1 MAFINT
7 VVGLAAA
14 SLWGQKLG
22 NATTNA
28 VLAQINTT
36 PGGFNAV
43 LNEAYNRSFGSL
55 SNPVLAEAFVNNLGL
70 TGQARTDGLSAALSA
85 LNATV
90 STMRGQKLYE
100 TAQQFTQLTADPIYG
115 SFARAFNATVAGAV
129 AYSAT
134 PGTVDAALGFIPGAN
149 EFSLTQGQDN
159 LTGTSG
165 NDTFNAFIFDNSN
178 TLQSGDRIDGGAGA
192 DRLFA
197 DMGGSQS
204 FAVTPVTRSI
214 ETIVIRAE
222 SRAND
227 SGDNNIATAGGRVLI
242 DAERIEGETRYET
255 NNSRAD
261 LLIEDVRIAATQI
274 TRDITVAMVQTDPG
288 SVDFGLYFDQPS
300 LRANTTSSASLTLEI
315 LDTQARFDGLAPLLN
330 SPFDGFRFTLNG
342 VAIQFTS
349 SAFNDA
355 TTYDQLLVATN
366 AMLASDPRTNG
377 VVTASLGG
385 SFTVAA
391 PNGTPVSGTQ
401 LVLSATNATLLP
413 GTWIATGGIP
423 GLSATYTNQFVGS
436 ATSPDLITST
446 IVLDDVGRG
455 ATGGSLVVGSLAVT
469 SGGVER
475 FDITVERTS
484 RLQNIDSTAN
494 FLKEVTLKNGATAGN
509 LIVNGGTL
517 DPSLPGAIKDAFGFN
532 DVRLID
538 GSLMTGSVAFTAAVG
553 PAAFAKYILLTD
565 TDGNPAADNPSLPGK
580 TTQRADFI
588 YSGGS
593 GGDTM
598 TVTVDTTIASS
609 NSSVQVGREDFSFRI
624 NGNAGN
630 DAITFRMVDRAND
643 GLAGGLGENWYVHQK
658 ALRNVTID
666 GGAGNDTIRT
676 PGAGDVIILGGDGN
690 DTIYVDN
697 SGAQFGLPTGPGAV
711 TNSNGFTV
719 ASALGERAMFV
730 FNTLNSDGLPNAT
743 PADIAARNRNDFLS
757 DANNNYNAGNGSLF
771 RATVDVTYMGLTAR
785 AQLPLDVYRPTDLH
799 VNQAIKNAINNNAVL
814 NKLLVAED
822 GPGFSLVV
830 RSLIDG
836 VQVVGDLT
844 VALTA
849 AVATD
854 LSVGVIQLAL
864 GSLDPTDTTPTAPE
878 LQLLLNAGATNFS
891 NRGDY
896 VTALANNDG
905 TGGTSIAG
913 GNSTTPSD
921 NRVTPGAGD
930 DVVVLGT
937 TSAPGALESSNDRV
951 VFSGSFGNDVIVNFQ
966 VGGAA
971 TGGDILDLTGVGFSV
986 ANGGTVVGALGAAA
1000 PGPATEATADN
1011 VLYVRVED
1019 ALTNEVAEIAALFIN
1034 DAGNLTA
1041 KTWTYIAVDA
1051 TGNLGKVYQ
1060 LTDGSTTG
1068 GITAMLMGSIDLA
1081 DVAWTALVPADNLG

>member
-1 MAFINT
+1 MSFINT
-7 VVGLAAA
+7 VVGIAAA

-28 VLAQINTT
+28 VLNQINTT

-43 LNEAYNRSFGSL
+43 LNEAYNRAYGSL
-55 SNPVLAEAFVNNLGL
+55 SNPVLAEAFVTNLGL
-70 TGQARTDGLSAALSA
+70 TGAARTAGLAAALEA

-90 STMRGQKLYE
+90 STLRGQKLYE
-100 TAQQFTQLTADPIYG
+100 TAQNFTQLTADPVYG

-165 NDTFNAFIFDNSN
+165 NDTFNAFIFDNFN
-178 TLQSGDRIDGGAGA
+178 TLQSGDRIDGGLGA

-197 DMGGSQS
+197 DMGSSQL

-222 SRAND
+222 SRASD
-227 SGDNNIATAGGRVLI
+227 TGDNNIAGSGRVLI
-242 DAERIEGETRYET
+242 DAERIEGETRFEN

-261 LLIEDVRIAATQI
+261 LLIEDVRIADSQI
-274 TRDITVAMVQTDPG
+274 TKDITIAMVQTDPG
-288 SVDFGLYFDQPS
+288 SVDFGVYFDQPS
-300 LRANTTSSASLTLEI
+300 LRANSTSSAALTLEI

-330 SPFDGFRFTLNG
+330 SPFDGFRFSLNG
-342 VAIQFTS
+342 VFIQFTT

-355 TTYDQLLVATN
+355 TTYEQLLAATN
-366 AMLASDPRTNG
+366 AMLASDVRTNG
-377 VVTASLGG
+377 IVTAALGG

-401 LVLSATNATLLP
+401 IVLSATNATLGA
-413 GTWIATGGIP
+413 GTYIATGGIP
-423 GLSATYTNQFVGS
+423 GLSATYTNQFVGN

-455 ATGGSLVVGSLAVT
+455 ATGGSLVVGSHAVT

-475 FDITVERTS
+475 FEITVERTS

-494 FLKEVTLKNGATAGN
+494 FLKEVTLKNGATTGN
-509 LIVNGGTL
+509 LVVNGGTL
-517 DPSLPGAIKDAFGFN
+517 DASLPGATKDAFGFN

-538 GSLMTGSVAFTAAVG
+538 GSAMTGSVTFTSAVG
-553 PAAFAKYILLTD
+553 PLAFAKYMTLTD
-565 TDGNPAADNPSLPGK
+565 TDGNPAGDNSSLAGK

-588 YSGGS
+588 YSGGN
-593 GGDTM
+593 GGDSIN
-598 TVTVDTTIASS
+598 VVVDTLVASS
-609 NSSVQVGREDFSFRI
+609 NSTVQVGREDFTFRV
-624 NGNAGN
+624 NGNNGN
-630 DAITFRMVDRAND
+630 DNITFRMVDRAND
-643 GLAGGLGENWYVHQK
+643 GLAAGVGENWYVHQK

-676 PGAGDVIILGGDGN
+676 PGAGDKIIVGGDGA

-697 SGAQFGLPTGPGAV
+697 SGAQFGIPAGTGAV
-711 TNSNGFTV
+711 TNLNGFTV
-719 ASALGERAMFV
+719 ASAVGERAMFV
-730 FNTLNSDGLPNAT
+730 FNTLNSDGLPAIG
-743 PADIAARNRNDFLS
+743 AAEIAARNRNDFLS
-757 DANNNYNAGNGSLF
+757 DANNNYANVGNGSLF

-785 AQLPLDVYRPTDLH
+785 AQLPLDVYRPRDLH

-836 VQVVGDLT
+836 VQVVGDLA
-844 VALTA
+844 VVLTA

-854 LSVGVIQLAL
+854 LSVGVIQLAS
-864 GSLDPTDTTPTAPE
+864 GAIDPADTTPTAAE
-878 LQLLLNAGATNFS
+878 LQVFLNAGVTNFN

-896 VTALANNDG
+896 ATALANNDG
-905 TGGTSIAG
+905 TLGTSIAG

-921 NRVTPGAGD
+921 NTVTPGLGD
-930 DVVVLGT
+930 DVIVLGT
-937 TSAPGALESSNDRV
+937 TSAAGALESSNDRV
-951 VFSGSFGNDVIVNFQ
+951 VYSSSFGNDTIVNFQ
-966 VGGAA
+966 VGAAA
-971 TGGDILDLTGVGFSV
+971 TGGDIIDLTGLGFTS
-986 ANGGTVVGALGAAA
+986 GTGTVVGALVAVAPAA
-1000 PGPATEATADN
+1000 ATEATANN
-1011 VLYVRVED
+1011 VLYVRAED
-1019 ALTNEVAEIAALFIN
+1019 VATDTALEIQGLFIN
-1034 DAGNLTA
+1034 DPANLLA
-1041 KTWTYIAVDA
+1041 KTWVYIAVDA
-1051 TGNLGKVYQ
+1051 TLNAGKVYQ
-1060 LTDGSTTG
+1060 LVDGATTG
-1068 GITAMLMGSIDLA
+1068 GVTATLMGSIDLA
-1081 DVAWTALVPADNLG
+1081 DVTWGSLVVVDNLG